1 MKLSKNNKIIYFILC
16 VITTSLLD
24 LYSSGYI
31 IENQQSF
38 QQNCFSKFIE
48 FTYYENTGAAFS
60 ILENTTLLLI
70 LIGFF
75 SIIAIT
81 YLLLKH
87 IDKAKTF
94 DCFLIAMLFSG
105 ILCNTYERITLG
117 FVRDYFQLKTVYFP
131 VFNIS
136 DILINISVLAIIVVT
151 IKYNKKK
158 SNNE

>member
-1 MKLSKNNKIIYFILC
+1 MKLSINNKIIYFILC
-16 VITTSLLD
+16 IFTTTLLD
-24 LYSSGYI
+24 LYLSSFI
-31 IENQQSF
+31 IENQHSF
-38 QQNCFSKFIE
+38 QQNFFSKFIE

-70 LIGFF
+70 LIGTF
-75 SIIAIT
+75 SIIALA
-81 YLLLKH
+81 YLLIKH

-94 DCFLIAMLFSG
+94 DCFLLAMLASG

-136 DILINISVLAIIVVT
+136 DILINFSVLAIIVVA